1 MEKIIHLSRLEARW
15 LSTRALLVVLFTVCL
30 PLFQAQ
36 AQTYCTPVY
45 TIGCSSG
52 DNLNSVV
59 ITGHGTSSISDL
71 NTGCNGG
78 GYADRTSL
86 FAPVDLLPGQSYTV
100 EMNTTY
106 ASPTSERASIWID
119 FDNNGVFDATEKL
132 LTDLPLALSP
142 AFVTATIDIPLTATP
157 GIRRMRIRVI
167 WSTTGVDACASASYG
182 EVHDYAVNIL
192 SLVPC
197 SGSVVAGVATASIT
211 AACAGDSFSLS
222 LNGVTIGGGVTY
234 QWQSSPQGAGTFT
247 DIPGATSSSYNA
259 NQTAATDYRCIV
271 TCTNSNSTATS
282 TVVSVGQNPLTQCY
296 CIPTYSYSCSN
307 TSENVNS
314 FILTGEGTSIISD
327 LNTGCSTGNYQD
339 RTSAFSPVDILQDGS
354 YNVEINTNYSSG
366 QFVWASLW
374 IDFNDNGVFEA
385 SEQLIKD
392 MPMATSP
399 SFVST
404 SILIPDTA
412 LPGVHRMRVRANYNA
427 TVDACAN
434 GSWGETH
441 DYEVNV
447 IAITCYRPLD
457 IEIIDITKNSA
468 EVSVTGNPKNPSG
481 VTYEYEVRESG
492 APGSGS
498 TGLAVSGIATTNP
511 FTVAGLQPSTK
522 YTVYVKTI
530 CSSTDSSGWS
540 KSEEIST
547 LCNYPELIT
556 APGKTVC
563 GPQEVDLTAIFDAGV
578 VYWYDAEEDG
588 DLVHTGSNFTTPY
601 LTTDT
606 SYWVQA
612 GDVPLDVTAEIG
624 DGTATGTTATFL
636 YHGWGGMKFQHI
648 FTVDE
653 LSAAGLA
660 AGEITGIEYDVVTA
674 GTANRNNFSI
684 ALGTTTQNNATNVHI
699 DNNNL
704 TEVYSNASEVF
715 AVGAKAFTFTTPYF
729 WDGVSNLVVQ
739 VVWSNENTGGTSG
752 AVMYH
757 STSPNMSTYTYA
769 DNRTAA
775 EFLATNT
782 GAVNGSGSTAA
793 RTERPNTVFFAKLG
807 CSSPMVEV
815 PVIIEPKP
823 AFDLSSYKVTSCGGG
838 ASEVVTITTNLGG
851 YDTFVWTPST
861 GVSGDAV
868 NGWTFTTPQEQA
880 YTLSASQSG
889 GICEH
894 IKTVWVFSGVG
905 SVPNP
910 NLAAVQDVC
919 KNDITELN
927 ILEELPSNIT
937 FGTITTTTA
946 ANSGI
951 SAFVQSEEYSK
962 QQYIY
967 NASELIA
974 LGVDAAGFITGLDL
988 NTINAGASFDN
999 ANYTI
1004 KMRAYNNTS
1013 FPDNNFVTGG
1023 FTTVY
1028 TREVHTHTFQGWQQF
1043 YFDNPFYWDGQ
1054 SNIIIEITQEGI
1066 GEGLNLNN
1074 AQTYYTDV
1082 TGTNVGLYATD
1093 DTDPDPATGTMT
1105 TNRLDVRFSFEQSAV
1120 TWSPATNLFIDSAA
1134 TIPYTGQSTLTV
1146 YHTSSQPSSQVY
1158 TASLTAPSE
1167 CVTTKDYTINVID
1180 VGTPVVASQS
1190 FCGSTPVSNIVVTG
1204 HQGAPLNFYNSAT
1217 STTPI
1222 TTISQ
1227 SGTYYVEAG
1236 QGDCISSRIA
1246 FTVSIVTLSNPTVTQ
1261 FTQII
1266 CGSGTVADLKA
1277 TGNNGAQIQWYSSPT
1292 STTPLPSTQA
1302 LVNNTTYYAAQT
1314 MSGCVS
1320 GRVAVLVNIGSAPAA
1335 LTAQTINICG
1345 NLTYDG
1351 ANLNQLG
1358 GAELVWYQ
1366 SLTSQQP
1373 IPGTGQIVSGT
1384 YYVSQKVN
1392 GCESPRTQIIVS
1404 AQSGT
1409 VPAPTATTQN
1419 ICGGGTVAD
1428 LVAQTT
1434 TGGVAVWYNSSS
1446 STTPLQSTDVLS
1458 SGTYYV
1464 AQQIGN
1470 CLSTKT
1476 AVSVRIISTT
1486 IPSVSPFNLCEG
1498 ATVADLG
1505 MPTPTGTT
1513 YKWYIN
1519 STSTVPLDPTDV
1531 LSSGYYFVV
1540 RDQSGCESARVQ
1552 VQVTI
1557 GSRPSS
1563 PTGASP
1569 QDFVNYAEIGEL
1581 IMDQTNVVWYLTYD
1595 DAMNGVNPLPAN
1607 MPLVHE
1613 TTYYAVII
1621 GSNGCPSLPTAVEV
1635 TVTLGVNDFDLTQLK
1650 YYPNPTSDLLT
1661 ISYNEPIVKVEV
1673 FDLNGRMIMNR
1684 DFDKETVELDFS
1696 RLSSGTYMLN
1706 IKTKDSSQF
1715 VKIVRK

>member
-1 MEKIIHLSRLEARW
+1 MEKIIHLSRLKARW
-15 LSTRALLVVLFTVCL
+15 LSTKSVLSMLFTVFFPFL
-30 PLFQAQ
+30 KRKQQHTDERRKSFLVWRFMFVISLAIFTFTQST
-36 AQTYCTPVY
+36 AQT
-45 TIGCSSG
+45 TINTNLAGTTSTGSG
-52 DNLNSVV
+52 GNG
-59 ITGHGTSSISDL
+59 ITFGI
-71 NTGCNGG
+71 
-78 GYADRTSL
+78 
-86 FAPVDLLPGQSYTV
+86 
-100 EMNTTY
+100 ENTT
-106 ASPTSERASIWID
+106 AGAQ
-119 FDNNGVFDATEKL
+119 L
-132 LTDLPLALSP
+132 LTDVGYYLTSTHSNTVYELWVSSTSLSGPQPVAYP
-142 AFVTATIDIPLTATP
+142 AAGWTLVATVTTGTI
-157 GIRRMRIRVI
+157 
-167 WSTTGVDACASASYG
+167 STTGIQPVFTGLTYIIPGNTTLRFALVKPNSGPQYAGAGTPNVFSAGGINLLLGNHQIAGQDVGYAATIANRRWAGSITFMPADPCAGQVSAG
-182 EVHDYAVNIL
+182 A
-192 SLVPC
+192 
-197 SGSVVAGVATASIT
+197 ATASVT
-211 AACAGDSFSLS
+211 DACGNVPFNLS
-222 LNGVTIGGGVTY
+222 LTGATLGTGITY
-234 QWQSSPQGAGTFT
+234 QWQSSPAGANTFT
-247 DIPGATSSSYNA
+247 DIPLATNMSHTVN
-259 NQTAATDYRCIV
+259 NQTAATDYRCILI
-271 TCTNSNSTATS
+271 CTNSNTTDTS
-282 TVVSVGQNPLTQCY
+282 TVVSVGQNPFTECY

-314 FILTGEGTSIISD
+314 FILTGEGTLIISE
-327 LNTGCSTGNYQD
+327 LNTACSTGNYQD

-354 YNVEINTNYSSG
+354 YNVESNTNYSSG

-1105 TNRLDVRFSFEQSAV
+1105 TCRLDVRFSFEQSAV
-1120 TWSPATNLFIDSAA
+1120 TWSPATNLFIDSGA

-1158 TASLTAPSE
+1158 TA
-1167 CVTTKDYTINVID
+1167 
-1180 VGTPVVASQS
+1180 
-1190 FCGSTPVSNIVVTG
+1190 
-1204 HQGAPLNFYNSAT
+1204 
-1217 STTPI
+1217 
-1222 TTISQ
+1222 
-1227 SGTYYVEAG
+1227 
-1236 QGDCISSRIA
+1236 R
-1246 FTVSIVTLSNPTVTQ
+1246 
-1261 FTQII
+1261 
-1266 CGSGTVADLKA
+1266 
-1277 TGNNGAQIQWYSSPT
+1277 
-1292 STTPLPSTQA
+1292 
-1302 LVNNTTYYAAQT
+1302 
-1314 MSGCVS
+1314 
-1320 GRVAVLVNIGSAPAA
+1320 
-1335 LTAQTINICG
+1335 
-1345 NLTYDG
+1345 
-1351 ANLNQLG
+1351 
-1358 GAELVWYQ
+1358 
-1366 SLTSQQP
+1366 
-1373 IPGTGQIVSGT
+1373 
-1384 YYVSQKVN
+1384 
-1392 GCESPRTQIIVS
+1392 
-1404 AQSGT
+1404 
-1409 VPAPTATTQN
+1409 
-1419 ICGGGTVAD
+1419 
-1428 LVAQTT
+1428 
-1434 TGGVAVWYNSSS
+1434 
-1446 STTPLQSTDVLS
+1446 
-1458 SGTYYV
+1458 
-1464 AQQIGN
+1464 
-1470 CLSTKT
+1470 
-1476 AVSVRIISTT
+1476 
-1486 IPSVSPFNLCEG
+1486 
-1498 ATVADLG
+1498 
-1505 MPTPTGTT
+1505 
-1513 YKWYIN
+1513 
-1519 STSTVPLDPTDV
+1519 
-1531 LSSGYYFVV
+1531 
-1540 RDQSGCESARVQ
+1540 
-1552 VQVTI
+1552 
-1557 GSRPSS
+1557 
-1563 PTGASP
+1563 
-1569 QDFVNYAEIGEL
+1569 
-1581 IMDQTNVVWYLTYD
+1581 
-1595 DAMNGVNPLPAN
+1595 
-1607 MPLVHE
+1607 
-1613 TTYYAVII
+1613 
-1621 GSNGCPSLPTAVEV
+1621 
-1635 TVTLGVNDFDLTQLK
+1635 
-1650 YYPNPTSDLLT
+1650 
-1661 ISYNEPIVKVEV
+1661 
-1673 FDLNGRMIMNR
+1673 
-1684 DFDKETVELDFS
+1684 
-1696 RLSSGTYMLN
+1696 
-1706 IKTKDSSQF
+1706 
-1715 VKIVRK
+1715 